1 MIFSSQIWRNKW
13 RINLTFGALSGV
25 NNIELNKLESKVY
38 EGIKI
43 NQNLTAKE
51 INENLYI

>member
-13 RINLTFGALSGV
+13 RINLTFGALNGV